1 MGCGLDMRPMR
12 FFNQFYSDLALEPV
26 NSVPGLPPSLRLFT
40 LESLVTFLKRAIL
53 PLASKSDKRNV
64 PEIHSSQKI

>member
-1 MGCGLDMRPMR
+1 MGRGLDMR

-53 PLASKSDKRNV
+53 PLASKN
-64 PEIHSSQKI
+64 